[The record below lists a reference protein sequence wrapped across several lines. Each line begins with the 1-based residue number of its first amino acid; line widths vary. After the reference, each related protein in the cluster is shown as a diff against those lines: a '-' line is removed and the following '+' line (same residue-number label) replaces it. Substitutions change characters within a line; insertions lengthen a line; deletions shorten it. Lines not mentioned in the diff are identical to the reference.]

1 MEDRALLG
9 GDRRVGRG
17 CCLREKDRNP
27 VGAHRVEGER
37 AGTGAPNAQGKKNHM
52 DKSLLSRT
60 ALVNFTLS
68 RTFLIHMETPLCA
81 KLRTQHGGTE
91 SLILSV

>member
-1 MEDRALLG
+1 MYAIL
-9 GDRRVGRG
+9 
-17 CCLREKDRNP
+17 P
-27 VGAHRVEGER
+27 VMVNGV
-37 AGTGAPNAQGKKNHM
+37 
-52 DKSLLSRT
+52 SSC
-60 ALVNFTLS
+60 LVNFTLS